1 MGKGLEQEVAEQLS
15 RLDDARQRQVLE
27 FARSL
32 AETALRGTP
41 GSDLTRFSGAISRDD
56 LDRITIE
63 IQRGCEQVDTHGW

>member
-15 RLDDARQRQVLE
+15 TLDDARQRQVLD

-32 AETALRGTP
+32 GETVLRGTP
-41 GSDLTRFSGAISRDD
+41 GTDLTRFSGAISRDD

-63 IQRGCEQVDTHGW
+63 IEQGCEQVDSHGW